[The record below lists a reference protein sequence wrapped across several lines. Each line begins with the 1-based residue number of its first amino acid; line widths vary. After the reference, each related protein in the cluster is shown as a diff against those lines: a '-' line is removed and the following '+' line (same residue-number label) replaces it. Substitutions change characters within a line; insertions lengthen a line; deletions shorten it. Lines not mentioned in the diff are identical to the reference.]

1 MALYLNKK
9 NDDLKK
15 SILYPSD
22 IGEFN
27 HIIIITGYVGLG
39 PINEL
44 SKLGINSTVVFGM

>member
-1 MALYLNKK
+1 MTLYLNKK

-27 HIIIITGYVGLG
+27 HIIIISGYVGLG

-44 SKLGINSTVVFGM
+44 SKLGIN